1 MRDLLLLIISF
12 GPGFRPHPHLSIFYF
27 VITFLSEKEVQ
38 MTNMLFCN
46 EKIGE
51 EFIANTSN
59 RHLHLHIGAKV

>member
-1 MRDLLLLIISF
+1 M
-12 GPGFRPHPHLSIFYF
+12 HLSIFYF